1 MGSVFQSMII
11 GMIGIALLII
21 LDLITKLCTSLN
33 SGKNG
38 FKFDMKK
45 FLLFL
50 KSGVAPFF
58 GIWLGWSLVNMLV
71 IFISDRYA
79 LVTIPGFAEGIMAA
93 IIYAAAAAIAFRVGN
108 SIWIN
113 LKQLGINP
121 PDIE

>member
-50 KSGVAPFF
+50 KTGVAPFF

-71 IFISDRYA
+71 IFISDKYA
-79 LVTIPGFAEGIMAA
+79 LVTVPGFAEGIMAA
-93 IIYAAAAAIAFRVGN
+93 IIYASAAAIAFRIGD
-108 SIWIN
+108 SIWKN

-121 PDIE
+121 PKIE